1 MREMVIAQRGPTDVG
16 NKFHPVLNGFSL
28 SCFSF
33 TKTSENMTKRKSRRV
48 FTEVFKLEV
57 LRDYYSSGMSVMA
70 LSRKWQIS
78 SASFY
83 QWQKRWPADSKELSL
98 PMETLANL
106 PMPMPEKSQED
117 LLKERVASLER
128 ALALEK
134 MRSRAFEKMIEIA
147 EAEEGISILKKDGA
161 KQ

>member
-1 MREMVIAQRGPTDVG
+1 
-16 NKFHPVLNGFSL
+16 
-28 SCFSF
+28 
-33 TKTSENMTKRKSRRV
+33 MTKRKSPRV

-57 LRDYYSSGMSVMA
+57 LRDYYSSGMGIMP
-70 LSRKWQIS
+70 LCRKWQIS
-78 SASFY
+78 HASFY

-98 PMETLANL
+98 PMETLSKL
-106 PMPMPEKSQED
+106 PKPMLEKSKED
-117 LLKERVASLER
+117 LLNERIASLER
-128 ALALEK
+128 ALAFEK